1 MHVYRPGGRESGIA
15 AYDESLEASFPGLE
29 VLEGNPK
36 QSGREDF
43 ASPDGAFSAGVWEC
57 TKGRFR
63 ITYPMDE
70 IATLLKGKL
79 VITDDNGRKT
89 TLQAGDSFFVAR
101 GETLT
106 WNIVEP
112 VRKSYFLYMPPAKAA
127 KAAVD

>member
-1 MHVYRPGGRESGIA
+1 MHVYRLGARERGVV
-15 AYDESLEASFPGLE
+15 AYDESLEASFPDLV
-29 VLEGNPK
+29 VLKGKPR

-57 TKGRFR
+57 TTGSFR

-79 VITDDNGRKT
+79 VITDERGRKT
-89 TLQAGDSFFVAR
+89 TLEAGDSFFVAK

-106 WNIVEP
+106 WDIIEP

-127 KAAVD
+127 KAAAE